1 MVLLSIGVWWW
12 LRKKK
17 ARDLEQLAQLEA
29 RARRA
34 EQDVLSLG
42 LRSPSGQPGVG
53 NLHQRRPSEGG
64 DGGRSPT
71 FAANGILMTETQRS
85 LSPNDS
91 TVNGRTLRVYSSA
104 SINLDPNHPSNRSNE
119 GGSPGGGQTSDPFS
133 DQASVQ
139 TGDGFSFLSQSTN
152 VIPISYVPS
161 PTSAG
166 NPISTSHSSYAVA
179 PNRPARSPDLDLG
192 ITRSGFPSTATK
204 AGVAVPSAALV
215 DDGASFNSRASVAP
229 SFLSFNSTNFA
240 LDTPTISTVNFGV
253 AQRANVVQLGGS
265 NNAGGGGGPRTYAQP
280 PFTPMSTIPSA
291 STTPATPS
299 FPSRST
305 SNKTKS
311 FATSGRSP
319 LSNTLSSSPAGS
331 PAREANDPFNDA
343 ASGNAPSV
351 FSDAGTFGAQGLM
364 EPGRFNGST
373 RPYSTVSSQG
383 SMAGSAI
390 VSSATVVRV
399 GQEGQNGALFRS
411 GSVQRNGGGKAKGRE
426 NSQEHEEIVHGGAGA
441 AGAGG
446 RDPRDRTSSG
456 TAFTAHSVSDSLL
469 GHYPFVPPS
478 PSTFPPAFP
487 SSSSNSIAQSA
498 NGGLPAPPRIGG
510 GQRDTQFSLSAFNFM
525 PPEEHPDAAWGKS
538 STAAAPPSSPQGV
551 NEPRDGARDRPTSL
565 DTLQIV
571 NDLKGF
577 DHL

>member
-1 MVLLSIGVWWW
+1 
-12 LRKKK
+12 
-17 ARDLEQLAQLEA
+17 
-29 RARRA
+29 
-34 EQDVLSLG
+34 
-42 LRSPSGQPGVG
+42 
-53 NLHQRRPSEGG
+53 
-64 DGGRSPT
+64 
-71 FAANGILMTETQRS
+71 MTETQRS

-91 TVNGRTLRVYSSA
+91 TANGRTLRVYSSA
-104 SINLDPNHPSNRSNE
+104 SINLDPNHPSNRPNE
-119 GGSPGGGQTSDPFS
+119 ASSGPSSDPFS

-166 NPISTSHSSYAVA
+166 IPISTSHSSYAVA

-204 AGVAVPSAALV
+204 SGVAVPSAALV
-215 DDGASFNSRASVAP
+215 DDGASYNSRASVAP

-240 LDTPTISTVNFGV
+240 LDTPTIATVNFGV
-253 AQRANVVQLGGS
+253 AQRANVVQLGGA
-265 NNAGGGGGPRTYAQP
+265 NGGGPRNAQP
-280 PFTPMSTIPSA
+280 PSSFTPMATIPSV
-291 STTPATPS
+291 SNTPATPS
-299 FPSRST
+299 FPNRSP
-305 SNKTKS
+305 SKGKS
-311 FATSGRSP
+311 TATSGRSP

-373 RPYSTVSSQG
+373 RPYSTASSQG
-383 SMAGSAI
+383 SNATSAI

-411 GSVQRNGGGKAKGRE
+411 GSVQRTGGKAKGRE
-426 NSQEHEEIVHGGAGA
+426 NSPEQEEIVHGGA
-441 AGAGG
+441 G

-456 TAFTAHSVSDSLL
+456 TAFTTQSVSDSLL

-487 SSSSNSIAQSA
+487 SSSSNSIAQSV
-498 NGGLPAPPRIGG
+498 NGGLPAPPRIGAN
-510 GQRDTQFSLSAFNFM
+510 QRDTQVRLPFLLPSPLSS
-525 PPEEHPDAAWGKS
+525 H
-538 STAAAPPSSPQGV
+538 TC
-551 NEPRDGARDRPTSL
+551 
-565 DTLQIV
+565 
-571 NDLKGF
+571 
-577 DHL
+577 